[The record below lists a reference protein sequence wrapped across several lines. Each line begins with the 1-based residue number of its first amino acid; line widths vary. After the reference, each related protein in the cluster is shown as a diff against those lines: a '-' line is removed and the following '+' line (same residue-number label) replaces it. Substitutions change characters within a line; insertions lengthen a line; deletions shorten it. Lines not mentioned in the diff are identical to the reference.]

1 MNKMETVLCFSVPAV
16 LAAAAAAG
24 AEERAGAGGP
34 AN

>member
-1 MNKMETVLCFSVPAV
+1 MNNMETVLCFLVPAI

-24 AEERAGAGGP
+24 AEERAGAGGS